1 MLCTFPQ
8 LGFKT
13 RGPAGLGPDSNLY
26 ARLELLNIVENESSA
41 VEQAAAQDAG
51 GAIASV
57 APPRQEEDTA
67 QSFQSGLVLDAS
79 ELNFSPMLDVRVKT
93 EGGKEL
99 YGPGHVPMGSD
110 WLYWSAS
117 LEDANRMVDVIGDNP
132 MVIKPVKIG
141 EASELVVSDADAI
154 SLFTSNTVS
163 GDYLGA
169 GKVIIVVS
177 GS

>member
-1 MLCTFPQ
+1 
-8 LGFKT
+8 
-13 RGPAGLGPDSNLY
+13 
-26 ARLELLNIVENESSA
+26 
-41 VEQAAAQDAG
+41 
-51 GAIASV
+51 
-57 APPRQEEDTA
+57 
-67 QSFQSGLVLDAS
+67 
-79 ELNFSPMLDVRVKT
+79 MLDVRVKT
-93 EGGKEL
+93 AGGKEL
-99 YGPGHVPMGSD
+99 YGPGLVPLGSD